1 MWTSRKALHKFFYT
15 RTVSLFMQS
24 PAILKNLLW
33 PLPMKWGGWNSG
45 TTMTKCSF
53 TTNCL
58 WLRRTSN
65 ASRLTP
71 EVGGGSDLW
80 LDTQT
85 WHTWHSVNNIMSHCV
100 SLGRTTAG
108 SGHRHWDRSHPGFQ
122 WTNWNITVSPVHPGQ
137 HPSHFFLWR
146 LHVSRHCGRQT
157 ELFWSMAI
165 NPNGLVA
172 VQRRGNR
179 FLTYAFV
186 VEI

>member
-15 RTVSLFMQS
+15 RTASLFMQS

-85 WHTWHSVNNIMSHCV
+85 WHTWYSVTTQCPTV
-100 SLGRTTAG
+100 SLWAG
-108 SGHRHWDRSHPGFQ
+108 LLLAVGTDTGTVHILDFSG
-122 WTNWNITVSPVHPGQ
+122 
-137 HPSHFFLWR
+137 
-146 LHVSRHCGRQT
+146 QT
-157 ELFWSMAI
+157 ETLQSLRCTQDSIHLISFSDDSMYLAT
-165 NPNGLVA
+165 A
-172 VQRRGNR
+172 VGKLNFFGRWQ
-179 FLTYAFV
+179 
-186 VEI
+186 